1 MSTPIIIDCDPGH
14 DDAIALLLALASSEV
29 EILAVTT
36 VAGNQT
42 LAKTTK
48 NALRVLELGG
58 RAEIPVAA
66 GADGPLVRSLE
77 VADWIHG
84 DSGLDGPSLKEPSA
98 RADAR
103 HAIDAIAELVEGRPG
118 EVALVP
124 VGPLTNIALFL
135 MRYPE
140 LAPEVGRIVLMGG
153 SIGLGNATPAAE
165 YNIWQDPEAARRV
178 FASGI
183 DLTMIGLDI
192 THQALLGPSEAEE
205 LRSGGARGVFVAE
218 LLDFFAGRN
227 AEVFALAG
235 APIHDAVAV
244 AYLARPDLIT
254 TRRLHVEID
263 CSWGAGRGRTN
274 VDRWERGGQ
283 PANANVGIEIDG
295 PAFTRFLVE
304 RLLSVTA

>member
-1 MSTPIIIDCDPGH
+1 VSTPIIIDCDPGH
-14 DDAIALLLALASSEV
+14 DDAIALLLAVASPEV

-42 LAKTTK
+42 LPKTTK

-66 GADGPLVRSLE
+66 GADAPLVRVLE

-84 DSGLDGPSLKEPSA
+84 DSGLDGPALTEPSQ

-103 HAIDAIAELVEGRPG
+103 HAIDAIAELVERRPG
-118 EVALVP
+118 EIALVP

-140 LAPEVGRIVLMGG
+140 LAPQVGRIVLMGG
-153 SIGLGNATPAAE
+153 AIGLGNVTPAAE

-205 LRSGGARGVFVAE
+205 LRSGDARCVFVAE

-227 AEVFALAG
+227 ADVFALAG

-244 AYLARPDLIT
+244 AHLARPDLIT
-254 TRRLHVEID
+254 TRRLHVEVD

-274 VDRWERGGQ
+274 VDRWGRGGQ
-283 PANANVGIEIDG
+283 TANANVGVDIDG

-304 RLLSVTA
+304 RLLSATA